1 MTRAFVWIIMMLGGA
16 AAGLYLDN
24 CLFAGIHASIPFH
37 VVSFLGGALLLT
49 LVVRISRNTGRT
61 LAKFGRTGNVKKMET
76 NLLVRSGAY
85 KFMRHPMHLGLLFF
99 PLGFALL
106 IGSPS
111 FILLIAPAEIVLM
124 LLMIKFL
131 EEPEAIRKFGN
142 EYIEYKKELPWFC
155 FKKECLKELLKD
167 VPI

>member
-1 MTRAFVWIIMMLGGA
+1 MTRIFVWILMIFGGG
-16 AAGLYLDN
+16 AAGLYLDSS
-24 CLFAGIHASIPFH
+24 LFVGIRANIPFH
-37 VVSFLGGALLLT
+37 IVSFVAGALLLL
-49 LVVRISRNTGRT
+49 LVIRISRNTGRT
-61 LAKFGRTGNVKKMET
+61 LAKYGRHGNVNKMET

-99 PLGFALL
+99 PLSFALL

-111 FILLIAPAEIVLM
+111 FVLLIAPAEIVLM

-131 EEPEAIRKFGN
+131 EEPEAIRKFGK
-142 EYIEYKKELPWFC
+142 EYIEYKKGLPWFC

-167 VPI
+167 VPT